1 MTVYELLMVYQGRAY
16 TANDESRDWSVEIR
30 LLGRGLGSMEIDGVF
45 ATGIVE
51 LDLME
56 AGIDFTKDY
65 RVDEF
70 YFDHRTLT
78 GPALIINAIENEEA
92 EK

>member
-1 MTVYELLMVYQGRAY
+1 
-16 TANDESRDWSVEIR
+16 
-30 LLGRGLGSMEIDGVF
+30 MEIDGVF